1 MVTSAKSRVTRKT
14 SAVKS
19 AVSAKRAPSKA
30 ARAPAKS
37 PAKPPLKTAAKTP
50 VKAKLSPQAKTA
62 VKTAVKPVSKPVK
75 VEKAKKPKMIRDS
88 FTIPKTE
95 YMVIDALKE
104 RAGKLSRA
112 AKKKR
117 ALACRREGFGG
128 HVRRCIFGS
137 ADGCAHHQNG
147 QARRHQ
153 LIAGSCL
160 LLRGSR
166 VTEPSPQ
173 TLAVDHHAAGCGAT
187 TGSLCAAIYPCRQGQ
202 GVG

>member
-1 MVTSAKSRVTRKT
+1 MVTSAKTRVIRKT

-19 AVSAKRAPSKA
+19 AESAKRAPSKA

-50 VKAKLSPQAKTA
+50 VKAKLSPQPKTA

-95 YMVIDALKE
+95 YVVIDALKE

-112 AKKKR
+112 AKKSELLRAGVK
-117 ALACRREGFGG
+117 ALAAMSDAAFLAALTAVPTIKTGRP
-128 HVRRCIFGS
+128 S
-137 ADGCAHHQNG
+137 AK
-147 QARRHQ
+147 
-153 LIAGSCL
+153 S
-160 LLRGSR
+160 
-166 VTEPSPQ
+166 
-173 TLAVDHHAAGCGAT
+173 
-187 TGSLCAAIYPCRQGQ
+187 
-202 GVG
+202 

>member
-30 ARAPAKS
+30 AKAARA

-62 VKTAVKPVSKPVK
+62 VKTAVKPVNKPVK

-95 YMVIDALKE
+95 YVVIDALKE

-112 AKKKR
+112 AKKSELLRAGVK
-117 ALACRREGFGG
+117 ALAAMSDAAF
-128 HVRRCIFGS
+128 
-137 ADGCAHHQNG
+137 
-147 QARRHQ
+147 
-153 LIAGSCL
+153 
-160 LLRGSR
+160 
-166 VTEPSPQ
+166 
-173 TLAVDHHAAGCGAT
+173 LAALTAVPTIKTGRPAAT
-187 TGSLCAAIYPCRQGQ
+187 S
-202 GVG
+202 

>member
-14 SAVKS
+14 SAAKS

-30 ARAPAKS
+30 ARAPAK
-37 PAKPPLKTAAKTP
+37 PPLKTAAKAP

-95 YMVIDALKE
+95 YVVIDALKE

-112 AKKKR
+112 AKKSELLRAGVK
-117 ALACRREGFGG
+117 ALAAMSDAAF
-128 HVRRCIFGS
+128 
-137 ADGCAHHQNG
+137 
-147 QARRHQ
+147 
-153 LIAGSCL
+153 
-160 LLRGSR
+160 
-166 VTEPSPQ
+166 
-173 TLAVDHHAAGCGAT
+173 LAALTAVPTIKTGRPAAT
-187 TGSLCAAIYPCRQGQ
+187 S
-202 GVG
+202 

>member
-30 ARAPAKS
+30 AKAARA

-95 YMVIDALKE
+95 YLVIDALKE

-112 AKKKR
+112 AKKSELLRAGVK
-117 ALACRREGFGG
+117 ALAAMSDAVFLAAL
-128 HVRRCIFGS
+128 S
-137 ADGCAHHQNG
+137 AVPTIKTG
-147 QARRHQ
+147 R
-153 LIAGSCL
+153 
-160 LLRGSR
+160 
-166 VTEPSPQ
+166 P
-173 TLAVDHHAAGCGAT
+173 AAT
-187 TGSLCAAIYPCRQGQ
+187 N
-202 GVG
+202 

>member
-19 AVSAKRAPSKA
+19 AASAKRAPSKA

-62 VKTAVKPVSKPVK
+62 VKTAVKPVNKPVK

-95 YMVIDALKE
+95 YVVIDALKE

-112 AKKKR
+112 AKKSELLRAGVK
-117 ALACRREGFGG
+117 ALAAMSDAAF
-128 HVRRCIFGS
+128 
-137 ADGCAHHQNG
+137 
-147 QARRHQ
+147 
-153 LIAGSCL
+153 
-160 LLRGSR
+160 
-166 VTEPSPQ
+166 
-173 TLAVDHHAAGCGAT
+173 LAALTAVPTIKTGRPAAT
-187 TGSLCAAIYPCRQGQ
+187 S
-202 GVG
+202 

>member
-62 VKTAVKPVSKPVK
+62 VKTAAKPVSKPVK

-95 YMVIDALKE
+95 YVVIDALKE

-112 AKKKR
+112 AKKSELLRAGVK
-117 ALACRREGFGG
+117 ALAAMSDAAF
-128 HVRRCIFGS
+128 
-137 ADGCAHHQNG
+137 
-147 QARRHQ
+147 
-153 LIAGSCL
+153 
-160 LLRGSR
+160 
-166 VTEPSPQ
+166 
-173 TLAVDHHAAGCGAT
+173 LAALTAVPTIKTGRPAAT
-187 TGSLCAAIYPCRQGQ
+187 S
-202 GVG
+202 

>member
-37 PAKPPLKTAAKTP
+37 PAKPPLKTAAKAP
-50 VKAKLSPQAKTA
+50 VKAKLSPQPKTA
-62 VKTAVKPVSKPVK
+62 VKTAVKPVK

-95 YMVIDALKE
+95 YVVIDALKE

-112 AKKKR
+112 AKKSELLRAGVK
-117 ALACRREGFGG
+117 ALAAMSDAAF
-128 HVRRCIFGS
+128 
-137 ADGCAHHQNG
+137 
-147 QARRHQ
+147 
-153 LIAGSCL
+153 
-160 LLRGSR
+160 
-166 VTEPSPQ
+166 
-173 TLAVDHHAAGCGAT
+173 LAALTAVPTIKTGRPAAT
-187 TGSLCAAIYPCRQGQ
+187 S
-202 GVG
+202 

>member
-14 SAVKS
+14 SAAKS

-62 VKTAVKPVSKPVK
+62 VKTAVKPVK

-95 YMVIDALKE
+95 YVVIDALKE

-112 AKKKR
+112 AKKSELLRAGVK
-117 ALACRREGFGG
+117 ALAAMSDAAF
-128 HVRRCIFGS
+128 
-137 ADGCAHHQNG
+137 
-147 QARRHQ
+147 
-153 LIAGSCL
+153 
-160 LLRGSR
+160 
-166 VTEPSPQ
+166 
-173 TLAVDHHAAGCGAT
+173 LAALTAVPTIKTGRPAAT
-187 TGSLCAAIYPCRQGQ
+187 S
-202 GVG
+202 

>member
-37 PAKPPLKTAAKTP
+37 PAKPAAKTP

-95 YMVIDALKE
+95 YVVIDALKE

-112 AKKKR
+112 AKKSELLRAGVK
-117 ALACRREGFGG
+117 ALAAMSDAAF
-128 HVRRCIFGS
+128 
-137 ADGCAHHQNG
+137 
-147 QARRHQ
+147 
-153 LIAGSCL
+153 
-160 LLRGSR
+160 
-166 VTEPSPQ
+166 
-173 TLAVDHHAAGCGAT
+173 LAALTAVPTIKTGRPAAT
-187 TGSLCAAIYPCRQGQ
+187 S
-202 GVG
+202 

>member
-50 VKAKLSPQAKTA
+50 VKAKLSPQAKTV

-75 VEKAKKPKMIRDS
+75 VEEAKKPKMIRDS

-95 YMVIDALKE
+95 YVVIDALKE

-112 AKKKR
+112 AKKSELLRAGVK
-117 ALACRREGFGG
+117 ALAAMSDAAF
-128 HVRRCIFGS
+128 
-137 ADGCAHHQNG
+137 
-147 QARRHQ
+147 
-153 LIAGSCL
+153 
-160 LLRGSR
+160 
-166 VTEPSPQ
+166 
-173 TLAVDHHAAGCGAT
+173 LAALTAVPTIKTGRPAAT
-187 TGSLCAAIYPCRQGQ
+187 S
-202 GVG
+202 

>member
-37 PAKPPLKTAAKTP
+37 PAKPPLKSAAKTA

-62 VKTAVKPVSKPVK
+62 VKTASKAISKPAK

-95 YMVIDALKE
+95 YVVIDALKE

-112 AKKKR
+112 AKKSELLRAGVK
-117 ALACRREGFGG
+117 ALAAMSDAVFLAALAAVPTIKTGRP
-128 HVRRCIFGS
+128 S
-137 ADGCAHHQNG
+137 AK
-147 QARRHQ
+147 
-153 LIAGSCL
+153 S
-160 LLRGSR
+160 
-166 VTEPSPQ
+166 
-173 TLAVDHHAAGCGAT
+173 
-187 TGSLCAAIYPCRQGQ
+187 
-202 GVG
+202 

>member
-37 PAKPPLKTAAKTP
+37 PAKPPLKTAAKAP
-50 VKAKLSPQAKTA
+50 VKAKLSPQAKTV

-95 YMVIDALKE
+95 YVVIDALKE

-112 AKKKR
+112 AKKSELLRAGVK
-117 ALACRREGFGG
+117 ALAAMSDAAF
-128 HVRRCIFGS
+128 
-137 ADGCAHHQNG
+137 
-147 QARRHQ
+147 
-153 LIAGSCL
+153 
-160 LLRGSR
+160 
-166 VTEPSPQ
+166 
-173 TLAVDHHAAGCGAT
+173 LAALTAVPTIKTGRPAAT
-187 TGSLCAAIYPCRQGQ
+187 S
-202 GVG
+202 

>member
-95 YMVIDALKE
+95 YVVIDALKE
-104 RAGKLSRA
+104 RAGKLSLA
-112 AKKKR
+112 AKKSELLRAGVK
-117 ALACRREGFGG
+117 ALADMSDAAF
-128 HVRRCIFGS
+128 
-137 ADGCAHHQNG
+137 
-147 QARRHQ
+147 
-153 LIAGSCL
+153 
-160 LLRGSR
+160 
-166 VTEPSPQ
+166 
-173 TLAVDHHAAGCGAT
+173 LAALTAVPTIKTGRPAAT
-187 TGSLCAAIYPCRQGQ
+187 S
-202 GVG
+202 

>member
-1 MVTSAKSRVTRKT
+1 MVTSDKPRVTRKT

-50 VKAKLSPQAKTA
+50 VKAKLSPQPKTA
-62 VKTAVKPVSKPVK
+62 VKTAAKPVNKPVK

-95 YMVIDALKE
+95 YVVIDALKE

-112 AKKKR
+112 AKKSELLRAGVK
-117 ALACRREGFGG
+117 ALAAMSDAAF
-128 HVRRCIFGS
+128 
-137 ADGCAHHQNG
+137 
-147 QARRHQ
+147 
-153 LIAGSCL
+153 
-160 LLRGSR
+160 
-166 VTEPSPQ
+166 
-173 TLAVDHHAAGCGAT
+173 LAALTAVPTIKTGRPAAT
-187 TGSLCAAIYPCRQGQ
+187 S
-202 GVG
+202 

>member
-62 VKTAVKPVSKPVK
+62 VNTAVKPVNKPVK

-95 YMVIDALKE
+95 YVVIDALKE

-112 AKKKR
+112 AKKSELLRAGVK
-117 ALACRREGFGG
+117 ALAAMSDAAF
-128 HVRRCIFGS
+128 
-137 ADGCAHHQNG
+137 
-147 QARRHQ
+147 
-153 LIAGSCL
+153 
-160 LLRGSR
+160 
-166 VTEPSPQ
+166 
-173 TLAVDHHAAGCGAT
+173 LAALTAVPTIKTGRPAAT
-187 TGSLCAAIYPCRQGQ
+187 S
-202 GVG
+202 

>member
-62 VKTAVKPVSKPVK
+62 VKTASKAISKPAK

-95 YMVIDALKE
+95 YVVIDALKE

-112 AKKKR
+112 AKKSELLRAGVK
-117 ALACRREGFGG
+117 ALAAMSDAVFLAAL
-128 HVRRCIFGS
+128 S
-137 ADGCAHHQNG
+137 AVPTIKTG
-147 QARRHQ
+147 R
-153 LIAGSCL
+153 
-160 LLRGSR
+160 
-166 VTEPSPQ
+166 P
-173 TLAVDHHAAGCGAT
+173 AAT
-187 TGSLCAAIYPCRQGQ
+187 N
-202 GVG
+202 

>member
-37 PAKPPLKTAAKTP
+37 PAKPAAKTP
-50 VKAKLSPQAKTA
+50 VKAKLSPQPKTA
-62 VKTAVKPVSKPVK
+62 VKTAVKPVNKPVK

-95 YMVIDALKE
+95 YVVIDALKE

-112 AKKKR
+112 AKKSELLRAGVK
-117 ALACRREGFGG
+117 ALAAMSDAAF
-128 HVRRCIFGS
+128 
-137 ADGCAHHQNG
+137 
-147 QARRHQ
+147 
-153 LIAGSCL
+153 
-160 LLRGSR
+160 
-166 VTEPSPQ
+166 
-173 TLAVDHHAAGCGAT
+173 LAALTAVPTIKTGRPAAT
-187 TGSLCAAIYPCRQGQ
+187 S
-202 GVG
+202 